1 MSRMRSYGVPG
12 LVILASILVTWL
24 AWPQQRTR
32 TASAPLPLVLSTSR
46 DDLND
51 AEAEAKRRLAA
62 NAADTAAGVRLA
74 EILLRKARVETDASH
89 AIEAGRALRS
99 VLAHQ
104 PAEYS
109 ALKLL
114 GAVLLSQH
122 RFAEAGDVA
131 RRALA
136 VNDRDAWNYGVLGDA
151 FVELGRYE
159 EAFAAFDSMVR
170 LRPDAASYARVAYAH
185 ELQGRLDEALRHMQM
200 STEATSAHDPESI
213 AWHHAQMG
221 NLLFQMGRI
230 DDAATAFARAD
241 YAFSN
246 HPYARA
252 GLARIAAARGNY
264 RDALESYRTLM
275 AEAPTPELAATI
287 GDLLERLGDRPGA
300 EAMYAQAESLEREG
314 WKMEE
319 PQPAAL
325 ARMLSERGRKIDE
338 SVALAEQAVRTRH
351 DIFTMDA
358 LAWAY
363 FQSGRLGEARAASL
377 EALRTGSMDRRIRCH
392 AKVIEAAVDGSDLAA
407 HGSPC
412 GFETWLTDANA
423 RPVG

>member
-1 MSRMRSYGVPG
+1 MSRTRSYVIPL
-12 LVILASILVTWL
+12 LVIAVSVIVTWL

-32 TASAPLPLVLSTSR
+32 VVSPPLPLVLTTSR
-46 DDLND
+46 LDLND
-51 AEAEAKRRLAA
+51 AEAEARRRLAA
-62 NAADTAAGVRLA
+62 NAADTVAGVRLA
-74 EILLRKARVETDASH
+74 EILLRKARIETDASH
-89 AIEAGRALRS
+89 AVEAEG
-99 VLAHQ
+99 VLKTVLTHE

-122 RFAEAGDVA
+122 RFTEATEVA
-131 RRALA
+131 RRALT

-151 FVELGRYE
+151 LVELGRYD

-200 STEATSAHDPESI
+200 ATEATSAHDPESI
-213 AWHHAQMG
+213 AWHHVQVG
-221 NLLFQMGRI
+221 GLLFQMGRI
-230 DDAATAFARAD
+230 DDAARAFARAN
-241 YAFSN
+241 YVFPN
-246 HPYARA
+246 HPYARS
-252 GLARIAAARGNY
+252 GLARVAAARGNY
-264 RDALESYRTLM
+264 SQALESYRTLM

-287 GDLLERLGDRPGA
+287 GDLQTQLGDRTAA
-300 EAMYAQAESLEREG
+300 EAMYAEAESLEREG

-325 ARMLSERGRKIDE
+325 ARMLAERGRKIDE
-338 SVALAEQAVRTRH
+338 AVALAEQAARARH

-363 FQSGRLGEARAASL
+363 FQAGRIPDARAASL

-392 AKVIEAAVDGSDLAA
+392 AKAIEGGMNADA
-407 HGSPC
+407 HC
-412 GFETWLTDANA
+412 RFETWITDANA
-423 RPVG
+423 SY

>member
-1 MSRMRSYGVPG
+1 MSRMRSYGVPV
-12 LVILASILVTWL
+12 LVIVVSILVTWL
-24 AWPQQRTR
+24 AWPQQQTR
-32 TASAPLPLVLSTSR
+32 TASASLPLVLSTSR
-46 DDLND
+46 TDLN
-51 AEAEAKRRLAA
+51 AAHAEAKQRLAA
-62 NAADTAAGVRLA
+62 NPADTAAGVRLA

-89 AIEAGRALRS
+89 AIDAERVLRT

-122 RFAEAGDVA
+122 RFAEAADVA
-131 RRALA
+131 RRALG

-200 STEATSAHDPESI
+200 SSEATSAHDPESI

-241 YAFSN
+241 YAFPN

-275 AEAPTPELAATI
+275 VEAPTPELAATI
-287 GDLLERLGDRPGA
+287 GDLLVRLGDRPGA

-325 ARMLSERGRKIDE
+325 ARMLAERGRKIDE
-338 SVALAEQAVRTRH
+338 AVTLAERAARARH

-363 FQSGRLGEARAASL
+363 FQSGRIEEARAASV

-392 AKVIEAAVDGSDLAA
+392 AKAIEAVVDGSAA
-407 HGSPC
+407 GVPGSPC
-412 GFETWLTDANA
+412 GFETWITQVNA
-423 RPVG
+423 S